1 MAGADERG
9 MGLAQF
15 ALAIPPVEGEVVG
28 REGAVEVRTTDGGVA
43 EDMDDVT
50 LPTKAPSLQRVTRT
64 PADDH

>member
-28 REGAVEVRTTDGGVA
+28 RECAVEVRTTDGGVA

-50 LPTKAPSLQRVTRT
+50 LPTKAPSLQRVTRA

>member
-28 REGAVEVRTTDGGVA
+28 RECAVELRTTDGGVD
-43 EDMDDVT
+43 EDMDGVT
-50 LPTKAPSLQRVTRT
+50 LPTEAPSLRSVTRT
-64 PADDH
+64 PAEGH